1 MCMSQTRRFEY
12 KTVEIR
18 ALTFGDEGEETINDI
33 AADGWQL
40 KETVEVGGGSTHY
53 IFERPT

>member
-1 MCMSQTRRFEY
+1 MSQDRRYEY
-12 KTVEIR
+12 KSVEVR
-18 ALTFGDEGEETINDI
+18 ALSFGEQGEKTINDV

-53 IFERPT
+53 IFERPVE

>member
-1 MCMSQTRRFEY
+1 MPEQQYEY

-18 ALTFGDEGEETINDI
+18 ALTFGEEGEDAINDM
-33 AADGWQL
+33 AADGWRL

-53 IFERPT
+53 IFERPI